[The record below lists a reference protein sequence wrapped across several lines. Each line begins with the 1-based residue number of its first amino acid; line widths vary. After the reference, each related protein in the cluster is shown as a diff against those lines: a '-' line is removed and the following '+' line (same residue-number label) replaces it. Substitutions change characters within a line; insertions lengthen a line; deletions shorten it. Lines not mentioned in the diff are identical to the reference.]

1 MEIQELMTSDYVRH
15 KKTKDIIKI
24 FEIDNDRAVINN
36 EADGYCSE
44 RNISINDIEPIPL
57 IREILEKIG
66 FVEKEFYSE
75 LIVGDFRII
84 CDLHNV
90 CIQRNGHVVLDAP
103 IEYLHE
109 LQHAFR
115 LCKNEKEI
123 WKYQI
128 YK

>member
-1 MEIQELMTSDYVRH
+1 MRTNELSCKDLMVGDYVRH
-15 KKTKDIIKI
+15 KKTKDIILV

-36 EADGYCSE
+36 EPDGYCSE
-44 RNISINDIEPIPL
+44 RNISINDIEPVFITP
-57 IREILEKIG
+57 EILEKIG

-75 LIVGDFRII
+75 LIVGDYRII

-115 LCKNEKEI
+115 LCKIDKEI
-123 WKYQI
+123 KL
-128 YK
+128 